1 MLTGDIIDD
10 RFELLACTGSG
21 GMGTVYRARD
31 RATND
36 LVAVKVLHED
46 TEGTMARFTTEAQVL
61 ARLEHAHI
69 VRYIAHGIAATGEP
83 YLAME
88 WLEGEELEARMRRE
102 RLGIVEAVELGLRVA
117 RALGVAHAQGVVH
130 RDIKPNNIYL
140 VGSSV
145 EKAKILDF
153 GLARIRGK
161 TILTQTGSVIGTPG
175 YMSPEQ
181 ARGDKDGVDAR
192 ADVFSL
198 GCVLY
203 ECVTGQPAFVG
214 AHVMAVLAK
223 VLLEEA
229 PRARKLREDLPKEF
243 DNLLARMMSK
253 KIALRPA
260 NGVEVAEALE
270 RISFQLRNAATMESP
285 ASLRMTSEESRL
297 VSLVAVLPTAGLG
310 RGGIEL
316 LPDKSARIMAV
327 VQTTLEAC
335 KATAEPLA
343 GGGVVVMFDG
353 LANAG
358 DVVAVAA
365 RSAMRLKE
373 MLPDEIVALF
383 TGRSAGGNPLMVG
396 ELIDRT
402 AGFAQSITPKSFPR
416 RFASGIVIDDVSRLL
431 VGGRFVV
438 TESAG
443 HWILEGEPPR
453 DYLKRSV
460 LGQRISCVGRERD
473 IRSMVGYIREGFE
486 QPSARAILMV
496 GPAGIG
502 KSRLRL
508 EIVDLLSAE
517 MPDLFIIS
525 GRGDWFGFGSTFSL
539 LRGAL
544 RAALLLDTAQSEAE
558 ERELLWAAAS
568 LCGPWETP
576 RVALCLGELLGVVFP
591 DVSFPAWERAQR
603 DAAFMAESIQEAF
616 VDFMRAR
623 AKNGPVLWILE
634 DLHWGDSASTRL
646 IDAMLRDLP
655 EAPIAVLG
663 LGRPDVHEVFPGL
676 WQERPVQSVR
686 LGRLSKKAAE
696 AMVTAILGEATD
708 RSTIDTIV
716 ERADGNA
723 FFIEELSRAIV
734 EQRAEQLPD
743 TIAGMVETRIMTLPP
758 AQRLALRAASIFGRK
773 FRMNGAAAL
782 IQASLGDMSA
792 VAVFEALIDREFFE
806 RRAGA
811 KQMGHDELAFRQAL
825 IQQTAYAMLTPRDR
839 LVGHKLAAS
848 WLELEGESD
857 RVVLAEHYARGG
869 ELGRA
874 IGYYLA
880 AARHALQGGDGPVA
894 LDLVKRALACGA
906 EGETENACLSIQ
918 SEVLRLAGSD
928 VVLQHAEALFAAG
941 RAEEAKVSLR
951 RLLTDLMDQARELSD
966 SRDRQLFWEKVP
978 VRARAFDLAKQWG
991 VKRT

>member
-31 RATND
+31 LTTQD
-36 LVAVKVLHED
+36 LVAIKVLHED
-46 TEGTMARFTTEAQVL
+46 SEGTTARFAKEANVL
-61 ARLEHAHI
+61 ATLEHAHI
-69 VRYIAHGIAATGEP
+69 VRYIAHGIASTGEL

-88 WLEGEELEARMRRE
+88 WLEGEELETRMRRE
-102 RLGIVEAVELGLRVA
+102 RLGVVECVELGLRVA
-117 RALGVAHAQGVVH
+117 RALGVAHALGVVH

-153 GLARIRGK
+153 GLARMRGK

-181 ARGDKDGVDAR
+181 ARGDREGVDAR

-203 ECVTGQPAFVG
+203 ECVTGQAAFVG

-229 PRARKLREDLPKEF
+229 PRARKLRPDLPKEF

-253 KIALRPA
+253 KMALRPT
-260 NGVEVAEALE
+260 NGMEVAEALE
-270 RISFQLRNAATMESP
+270 RIAFQLRNTTNIEGP
-285 ASLRMTSEESRL
+285 ASLRMTSDESRL
-297 VSLVAVLPTAGLG
+297 VSLVAVLPTVGMSPGDTEPLT
-310 RGGIEL
+310 E
-316 LPDKSARIMAV
+316 KSQRILDIV
-327 VQTTLEAC
+327 RSTLEAC
-335 KATAEPLA
+335 KATVEPLA
-343 GGGVVVMFDG
+343 GDGVVVMFDG
-353 LANAG
+353 LAHAG

-365 RSAMRLKE
+365 RSALRLKE
-373 MLPDEIVALF
+373 LLPLEIVALF
-383 TGRSAGGNPLMVG
+383 TGRSAGGNPLVVG

-438 TESAG
+438 TEGAG

-460 LGQRISCVGRERD
+460 LGHRIPCVGRERD
-473 IRSMVGYIREGFE
+473 MRSMFEYIREGFE
-486 QPSARAILMV
+486 QPSARAILLV
-496 GPAGIG
+496 GPAGVG

-508 EIVDLLSAE
+508 EMADQLSAE
-517 MPDLFIIS
+517 IPGLVTIS
-525 GRGDWFGFGSTFSL
+525 GRGDWLGVGSTSGL

-544 RAALLLDTAQSEAE
+544 RTALQLDTAESEAL
-558 ERELLWAAAS
+558 ERERLWEIVS
-568 LCGPWETP
+568 VCGPVDTP
-576 RVALCLGELLGVVFP
+576 RVALCVGEMLGVDFP
-591 DVSFPAWERAQR
+591 EVSWSQWDRARR
-603 DAAFMAESIQEAF
+603 DPAFMAESIQEAF
-616 VDFMRAR
+616 IDFVRAR
-623 AKNGPVLWILE
+623 AQIGPLLWILE
-634 DLHWGDSASTRL
+634 DLHWGDSASVRL
-646 IDAMLRDLP
+646 IDAVLRDLS
-655 EAPIAVLG
+655 EAPIVVLAVA
-663 LGRPDVHEVFPGL
+663 RPEVYEVFPGL
-676 WQERPVQSVR
+676 WQDRHLQTVR
-686 LGRLSKKAAE
+686 LGRLSKKASE
-696 AMVTAILGEATD
+696 AMTTAILGENID
-708 RSTIDTIV
+708 RRTIDTIV

-734 EQRAEQLPD
+734 ERRAEQLPD

-758 AQRLALRAASIFGRK
+758 VQRLALRAASIFGRK

-782 IQASLGDMSA
+782 IQASLGDVSA
-792 VAVFEALIDREFFE
+792 VAVYEDLIDREFFE

-839 LVGHKLAAS
+839 VVGHKLAAV
-848 WLELEGESD
+848 WLEGEGELD
-857 RVVLAEHYARGG
+857 RVILAEHYGRGG
-869 ELGRA
+869 EPARA
-874 IGYYLA
+874 IGHYLA
-880 AARHALQGGDGPVA
+880 AAKQALQGGEGIVA

-906 EGETENACLSIQ
+906 EGETENACLAIQ
-918 SEVLRLAGSD
+918 TEVLRLAGAE
-928 VVLQHAEALFAAG
+928 VVLQHAEGLFAAG

-951 RLLTDLMDQARELSD
+951 RLVTDLLDEARELTD
-966 SRDRQLFWEKVP
+966 SRARQQFWENVP
-978 VRARAFDLAKQWG
+978 VRARMFDLAKLWG